1 MKYAVIKTGGKQY
14 KVAEG
19 DIIEVERLQTAP
31 SNTVTFS
38 DVLLYIDDG
47 NVIFGQPTVEGISVV
62 GKVLDH
68 IRGEKIRVATFKSK
82 VRYRRVKG
90 HRQELSKIKIESIG
104 NTDKL
109 QTKKTEDTSEKNQV
123 KSTKKTTKK
132 ILQNNP

>member
-19 DIIEVERLQTAP
+19 DIIEVERLQTSP
-31 SNTVTFS
+31 NNNVTFS
-38 DVLLYIDDG
+38 DVLLYKDNE
-47 NVIFGQPTVEGISVV
+47 NVMFGQPTVEGISVI

-90 HRQELSKIKIESIG
+90 HRQELSKIKIESIVSS
-104 NTDKL
+104 DKL
-109 QTKKTEDTSEKNQV
+109 LNKKTENSTKKDEAKP
-123 KSTKKTTKK
+123 TKKTTRK
-132 ILQNNP
+132 NT

>member
-38 DVLLYIDDG
+38 DVLLYKDNG
-47 NVIFGQPTVEGISVV
+47 NVIFGQPTVEGISVI

-104 NTDKL
+104 SSDKPL
-109 QTKKTEDTSEKNQV
+109 DKKTEDSSIKDEA
-123 KSTKKTTKK
+123 KSTKKTTRKTTSK
-132 ILQNNP
+132 